1 MLLCS
6 FFFNFK
12 EPIVQEVVEGM
23 TASVVDS
30 PNLDMAESTVNELKR
45 QPTGTEPDEP
55 KSNDLDEADSPPT
68 SAPPIEIAPVEKQS
82 NRNVLVKMNGRFS
95 VEKVSSDTETK
106 DSTSKGRFNVKPVL
120 ANVPRELPQE
130 RISSQAP
137 STSILMK
144 SSTENSVENIDPLTN
159 EKSSME
165 ITKSSADQRG
175 EIQGDQSSGSYI
187 KPSPVTSASSN
198 TKINESPSN
207 TVTPQNSFD
216 RPDLTKSLTAKDIEM
231 LYIKSAS
238 SNTKINDSLSN
249 TVTPQNSFDRP
260 DLTKSLTAKDIEM
273 LSSKSSSQ
281 IASDNVSPKTS
292 DAGQGTGTANR
303 DPVHFGSAPSSPSF
317 RRANHLRQGS
327 EPSVL
332 LDQENNKT
340 AVMALFDPIITKE
353 TSKVGSVTSSTNQ
366 SGNVPFNQPST
377 VESDGS
383 RTCSPVQQLTPSG
396 SVENLR
402 ANVSQS
408 QILSGKAETDVVC
421 ETKGVFRTLSNM

>member
-1 MLLCS
+1 
-6 FFFNFK
+6 
-12 EPIVQEVVEGM
+12 M

-30 PNLDMAESTVNELKR
+30 PNLDMTESSVNELNI

-55 KSNDLDEADSPPT
+55 KSSHMDKTDSPPA
-68 SAPPIEIAPVEKQS
+68 SAPPSEIALVERQTDRKA
-82 NRNVLVKMNGRFS
+82 LVKMNGRFS

-120 ANVPRELPQE
+120 VNTPRELSQE
-130 RISSQAP
+130 PISSQAP

-144 SSTENSVENIDPLTN
+144 SSTENSVENMDVLTN
-159 EKSSME
+159 EISSME
-165 ITKSSADQRG
+165 MAKSNGDLRG

-187 KPSPVTSASSN
+187 KPSPITSASSN
-198 TKINESPSN
+198 TKINDSPSN

-216 RPDLTKSLTAKDIEM
+216 RSDLTKSLTAKEIEILYSKSASSNTKINDSPSNTVTPQNSFDGPDLTKSLTAKDIEI
-231 LYIKSAS
+231 LY
-238 SNTKINDSLSN
+238 
-249 TVTPQNSFDRP
+249 
-260 DLTKSLTAKDIEM
+260 
-273 LSSKSSSQ
+273 SKSCSQ
-281 IASDNVSPKTS
+281 ITSDNVSTKAS
-292 DAGQGTGTANR
+292 DAGQATGTANR

-327 EPSVL
+327 EPNVL

-353 TSKVGSVTSSTNQ
+353 TSKAGSVISSTNQ
-366 SGNVPFNQPST
+366 SGNVVVNQPST
-377 VESDGS
+377 VESDSS

-402 ANVSQS
+402 ANISQS
-408 QILSGKAETDVVC
+408 QILSGKVETDVVC
-421 ETKGVFRTLSNM
+421 ETKGVLRTPSNI

>member
-1 MLLCS
+1 
-6 FFFNFK
+6 
-12 EPIVQEVVEGM
+12 M

-30 PNLDMAESTVNELKR
+30 PNLDMTESSVNELNI

-55 KSNDLDEADSPPT
+55 KSSHMDKTDSPPA
-68 SAPPIEIAPVEKQS
+68 SAPPSEIASLERQTDRKA
-82 NRNVLVKMNGRFS
+82 LVKMNGRFS

-120 ANVPRELPQE
+120 VNTPRELSQE
-130 RISSQAP
+130 PISSQAP

-144 SSTENSVENIDPLTN
+144 SSTENSVENMDVLTN
-159 EKSSME
+159 EISSME
-165 ITKSSADQRG
+165 MAKSNGDLRG

-187 KPSPVTSASSN
+187 KPSPITSASSN
-198 TKINESPSN
+198 TKINDSPSN

-216 RPDLTKSLTAKDIEM
+216 RSDLTKSLTAKEIEILYSKSASSNTKINDSPSNTVTPQNSFDGPDLTKSLTAKDIEI
-231 LYIKSAS
+231 LY
-238 SNTKINDSLSN
+238 
-249 TVTPQNSFDRP
+249 
-260 DLTKSLTAKDIEM
+260 
-273 LSSKSSSQ
+273 SKSCSQ
-281 IASDNVSPKTS
+281 ITSDNVSTKAS
-292 DAGQGTGTANR
+292 DAGQATGTANR

-327 EPSVL
+327 EPNVL

-353 TSKVGSVTSSTNQ
+353 TSKAGSVISSTNQ
-366 SGNVPFNQPST
+366 SGNVVVNQPST
-377 VESDGS
+377 VESNSS

-402 ANVSQS
+402 ANISQS
-408 QILSGKAETDVVC
+408 QILSGKVETDVVC
-421 ETKGVFRTLSNM
+421 ETKGVLRTPSNI

>member
-1 MLLCS
+1 
-6 FFFNFK
+6 
-12 EPIVQEVVEGM
+12 M

-30 PNLDMAESTVNELKR
+30 PNLDMTESSVNELNI

-55 KSNDLDEADSPPT
+55 KSSHMDKTDSPPA
-68 SAPPIEIAPVEKQS
+68 SAPPSEIASLERQTDRKA
-82 NRNVLVKMNGRFS
+82 LVKMNGRFS

-120 ANVPRELPQE
+120 VNTPRELSQE
-130 RISSQAP
+130 PISSQAP

-144 SSTENSVENIDPLTN
+144 SSRENSVENMDVLTN
-159 EKSSME
+159 EISSME
-165 ITKSSADQRG
+165 MAKSNGDLRG

-187 KPSPVTSASSN
+187 KPSPITSASSN
-198 TKINESPSN
+198 TKINDSPSN

-216 RPDLTKSLTAKDIEM
+216 RSDLTKSLTAKEIEILYSKSASSNTKINDSPSNTVTPQNSFDGPDLTKSLTAKDIEI
-231 LYIKSAS
+231 LY
-238 SNTKINDSLSN
+238 
-249 TVTPQNSFDRP
+249 
-260 DLTKSLTAKDIEM
+260 
-273 LSSKSSSQ
+273 SKSCSQ
-281 IASDNVSPKTS
+281 ITSDNVSTKAS
-292 DAGQGTGTANR
+292 DAGQATGTANR

-327 EPSVL
+327 EPNVL

-353 TSKVGSVTSSTNQ
+353 TSKAGSVISSTNQ
-366 SGNVPFNQPST
+366 SGNVVVNQPST
-377 VESDGS
+377 VESDSS

-402 ANVSQS
+402 ANISQS
-408 QILSGKAETDVVC
+408 QILSGKVETDVVC
-421 ETKGVFRTLSNM
+421 ETKGVLRTPSNI

>member
-1 MLLCS
+1 
-6 FFFNFK
+6 
-12 EPIVQEVVEGM
+12 M

-30 PNLDMAESTVNELKR
+30 PNLDMTESSVNELNI

-55 KSNDLDEADSPPT
+55 KSSHMDKTDSPPA
-68 SAPPIEIAPVEKQS
+68 SAPPSEIASVERQTDRKA
-82 NRNVLVKMNGRFS
+82 LVKMNGRFS

-120 ANVPRELPQE
+120 VNTPRELSQE
-130 RISSQAP
+130 PISSQAP

-144 SSTENSVENIDPLTN
+144 SSTENSVENMDVLTN
-159 EKSSME
+159 EISSME
-165 ITKSSADQRG
+165 MAKSNGDLRG

-187 KPSPVTSASSN
+187 KPSPITSASSN
-198 TKINESPSN
+198 TKINDSPSN

-216 RPDLTKSLTAKDIEM
+216 RSDLTKSLTAKEIEILYSKSESSNTKINDSPSNTVTPQNSFDGPDLTKSLTAKDIEI
-231 LYIKSAS
+231 LY
-238 SNTKINDSLSN
+238 
-249 TVTPQNSFDRP
+249 
-260 DLTKSLTAKDIEM
+260 
-273 LSSKSSSQ
+273 SKSCSQ
-281 IASDNVSPKTS
+281 ITSDNVSTKAS
-292 DAGQGTGTANR
+292 DAGQATGTANR

-327 EPSVL
+327 EPNVL

-353 TSKVGSVTSSTNQ
+353 TSKAGSVISSTNQ
-366 SGNVPFNQPST
+366 SGNVVVNQPST
-377 VESDGS
+377 VESDSS

-408 QILSGKAETDVVC
+408 QILSGKVETDVVC
-421 ETKGVFRTLSNM
+421 ETKGVLRTPSNI

>member
-1 MLLCS
+1 
-6 FFFNFK
+6 
-12 EPIVQEVVEGM
+12 M

-30 PNLDMAESTVNELKR
+30 PNLDMTESSVNELNI

-55 KSNDLDEADSPPT
+55 KSSHMDKTDSPPA
-68 SAPPIEIAPVEKQS
+68 SAPPSEIASVERQTDRKA
-82 NRNVLVKMNGRFS
+82 LVKMNGRFS

-120 ANVPRELPQE
+120 VNTPRELSQE
-130 RISSQAP
+130 PISSQAP

-144 SSTENSVENIDPLTN
+144 SSTENSVENMDVLTN
-159 EKSSME
+159 EISSME
-165 ITKSSADQRG
+165 MAKSNGDLRG

-187 KPSPVTSASSN
+187 KPSPITSASSN
-198 TKINESPSN
+198 TKIDDSPSN

-216 RPDLTKSLTAKDIEM
+216 RSDLTKSLTAKEIEILYSKSASSNTKINDSPSNTVTPQNSFDGPDLTKSLTAKDIEI
-231 LYIKSAS
+231 LY
-238 SNTKINDSLSN
+238 
-249 TVTPQNSFDRP
+249 
-260 DLTKSLTAKDIEM
+260 
-273 LSSKSSSQ
+273 SKSCSQ
-281 IASDNVSPKTS
+281 ITSDNVSTKAS
-292 DAGQGTGTANR
+292 DAGQATGTANR

-327 EPSVL
+327 EPNVL

-353 TSKVGSVTSSTNQ
+353 TSKAGSVISSTNQ
-366 SGNVPFNQPST
+366 SGNVVVNQPST
-377 VESDGS
+377 VESDSS

-408 QILSGKAETDVVC
+408 QILSGKVETDVVC
-421 ETKGVFRTLSNM
+421 ETKGVLRTPSNI

>member
-1 MLLCS
+1 
-6 FFFNFK
+6 
-12 EPIVQEVVEGM
+12 M

-30 PNLDMAESTVNELKR
+30 PNLDMTESSVNELNI

-55 KSNDLDEADSPPT
+55 KSSHMDKTDSPPA
-68 SAPPIEIAPVEKQS
+68 SAPPSEIASVERQTDRKA
-82 NRNVLVKMNGRFS
+82 LVKMNGRFS

-120 ANVPRELPQE
+120 VNTPRELSQE
-130 RISSQAP
+130 PISSQAP

-144 SSTENSVENIDPLTN
+144 SSTENSVENMDVLTN
-159 EKSSME
+159 EISSME
-165 ITKSSADQRG
+165 MAKSNGDLRE

-187 KPSPVTSASSN
+187 KPSPITSASSN
-198 TKINESPSN
+198 TKINDSPSN

-216 RPDLTKSLTAKDIEM
+216 GPDLTKSLTAKDIEI
-231 LYIKSAS
+231 LY
-238 SNTKINDSLSN
+238 
-249 TVTPQNSFDRP
+249 
-260 DLTKSLTAKDIEM
+260 
-273 LSSKSSSQ
+273 SKSCSQ
-281 IASDNVSPKTS
+281 ITSDNVSTKAS
-292 DAGQGTGTANR
+292 DAGQATGTANR

-327 EPSVL
+327 EPNVL

-353 TSKVGSVTSSTNQ
+353 TSKAGSVISSTNQ
-366 SGNVPFNQPST
+366 SGNVVVNQPST
-377 VESDGS
+377 VESDSS

-408 QILSGKAETDVVC
+408 QILSGKVETDVVC
-421 ETKGVFRTLSNM
+421 ETKGVLRTPSNI

>member
-1 MLLCS
+1 
-6 FFFNFK
+6 
-12 EPIVQEVVEGM
+12 M

-30 PNLDMAESTVNELKR
+30 PNLDMTESSVNELKR

-55 KSNDLDEADSPPT
+55 KSSHMDETDSPPA
-68 SAPPIEIAPVEKQS
+68 SAPPSEIASVERQTD
-82 NRNVLVKMNGRFS
+82 RNALVKMNGRFS

-120 ANVPRELPQE
+120 VNTPRELSQE
-130 RISSQAP
+130 PISSQAP

-144 SSTENSVENIDPLTN
+144 SSTENSVENMDVLTN
-159 EKSSME
+159 EISSME
-165 ITKSSADQRG
+165 MAKSNGDLQG

-187 KPSPVTSASSN
+187 RPSPITSASSN
-198 TKINESPSN
+198 TKINDSPSN

-216 RPDLTKSLTAKDIEM
+216 RPDLTKSLTAKDIEI
-231 LYIKSAS
+231 LYSKSAS
-238 SNTKINDSLSN
+238 SNTKINDSPSN
-249 TVTPQNSFDRP
+249 TMTPQNSFDGP
-260 DLTKSLTAKDIEM
+260 DLIKSLTAKDTEM
-273 LSSKSSSQ
+273 SSKSCSQ
-281 IASDNVSPKTS
+281 FTSDNVSTKAS
-292 DAGQGTGTANR
+292 DAGQATGAANR

-327 EPSVL
+327 EPNVL

-353 TSKVGSVTSSTNQ
+353 TSKAGSVISSTNQ
-366 SGNVPFNQPST
+366 SGNVVVNQPST

-383 RTCSPVQQLTPSG
+383 RTCSPVQQLTLSG

-421 ETKGVFRTLSNM
+421 ETKGVLRTPSNI